1 MVSAFMDNLKNDHY
15 YIDRIKQDLQFIVMH
30 MKDVTI
36 EDLNN
41 NDYGNVDLNIVYET
55 LKSDIPLL
63 LDAIN

>member
-41 NDYGNVDLNIVYET
+41 ND
-55 LKSDIPLL
+55 LL
-63 LDAIN
+63 LDSMLFQMLI

>member
-1 MVSAFMDNLKNDHY
+1 MDNLKNDHC

-36 EDLNN
+36 EDLNS
-41 NDYGNVDLNIVYET
+41 
-55 LKSDIPLL
+55 KSDIPLL